1 MRKEIIVINKYN
13 NKLKNI
19 KDNLKTKANKV
30 KDSVTGVNFSPVL
43 AFLSQEKL
51 LDYAENI
58 TESAAS
64 IYDKALDAEY
74 LKTHI
79 GGANH
84 RMFDGGHDVI
94 SAWEKVRAASPDD
107 SLNEEVAAYFTSLW
121 KDLNT
126 DKGLPFLTLDKI
138 KYERTAEW
146 LTEHIPYANKSWAYD
161 LFSFDSVEI
170 FSSTLS
176 MAAVVFALKKEDMES
191 LAELLGSA
199 GVISLISANPIMG
212 IAMILTAAY
221 AYIKKKKEFKSR
233 EFGVGVFTST
243 VSMAIFS
250 VLGLSVF
257 LELIIVIIVVKILR
271 DQLDKKIDLREMVI
285 KFSDKLNKNI
295 KYKGA
300 DL

>member
-1 MRKEIIVINKYN
+1 MIDKVNKEINKSAGKAKQN
-13 NKLKNI
+13 LEKLKNR
-19 KDNLKTKANKV
+19 LV
-30 KDSVTGVNFSPVL
+30 KLNPSPIL
-43 AFLSQEKL
+43 AFLSQKRL
-51 LDYAENI
+51 LDYAENL

-126 DKGLPFLTLDKI
+126 SKGLPFMTLDKV

-146 LTEHIPYANKSWAYD
+146 LTEHIPYSNKSWAYD

-176 MAAVVFALKKEDMES
+176 MVAVVFALKKEDMES

-221 AYIKKKKEFKSR
+221 AYIKMKKEFKSR

-257 LELIIVIIVVKILR
+257 LELIIVLVVVKILK
-271 DQLDKKIDLREMVI
+271 DQLNKEIDLKETL
-285 KFSDKLNKNI
+285 KLI
-295 KYKGA
+295 YKKSSFRRNYN
-300 DL
+300 L

>member
-1 MRKEIIVINKYN
+1 MIDKINKEINKSAGKAKLN
-13 NKLKNI
+13 LEKLKNR
-19 KDNLKTKANKV
+19 LV
-30 KDSVTGVNFSPVL
+30 KLSPSPIL
-43 AFLSQEKL
+43 AFLSQERL
-51 LDYAENI
+51 LDYAENL

-64 IYDKALDAEY
+64 VYDKALDAEY
-74 LKTHI
+74 LKNHI

-94 SAWEKVRAASPDD
+94 SAWEKVRDASPDD

-126 DKGLPFLTLDKI
+126 NKGLPFMTLDKV

-146 LTEHIPYANKSWAYD
+146 MTEHIPYANKSWVYD
-161 LFSFDSVEI
+161 LFSFDSIEV

-176 MAAVVFALKKEDMES
+176 AAAVVFTLKKEDMES

-212 IAMILTAAY
+212 MLMILTAAY
-221 AYIKKKKEFKSR
+221 AYINKKKEFKSR
-233 EFGVGVFTST
+233 EFGIGVLTST

-257 LELIIVIIVVKILR
+257 LEFIIVILVVKILK
-271 DQLDKKIDLREMVI
+271 DHLNKEIDLKETLMVF
-285 KFSDKLNKNI
+285 KENFAQKAKKLNLNLK
-295 KYKGA
+295 
-300 DL
+300 